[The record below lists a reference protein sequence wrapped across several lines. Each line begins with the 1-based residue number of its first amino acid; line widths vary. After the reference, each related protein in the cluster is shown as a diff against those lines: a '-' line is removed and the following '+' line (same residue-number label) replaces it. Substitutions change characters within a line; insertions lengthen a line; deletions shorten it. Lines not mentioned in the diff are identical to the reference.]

1 MSISGAEE
9 AIWRGYAS
17 QIKSFLVGNGDLGK
31 DGAVFVTPLTTQ
43 GIAAGDWIDPSVTN
57 CQLYRVSDSLMSRD
71 SPVYIPGSG
80 SYFSTVQQYLAY
92 VKLNGKPTQAN
103 IIRLTAA
110 QNSFNSANEAYK
122 KAKKAAVV
130 DYKDDPDNSL
140 PFDSW
145 CVRNSP
151 GVLTKWDAMQAAS
164 GALIKIQQ
172 EVYGNDAT
180 VLNQQ
185 INKLVVAQSPTAQ
198 PGLNMSVIAQ
208 DISNVQANLQ
218 ASQDGEKPVF
228 PQEGIYYN
236 PLYILQNYKALVND
250 WVINANNMK
259 ETSFSFSIEDGKSS
273 QWSDYGF
280 EHVSTKANFRY
291 WCFLSAS
298 ASYESTTIDEKLSLD
313 SDSSSISVK
322 VSFKGLKAISLGTG
336 TWDVPGLR
344 DKYPTLMDGAPK
356 NIIPDLVKAEK
367 ILVGYAPGL
376 EVKFDSNSYHRAAGM
391 LDKQMKAGGRVS
403 FFGFDIGA
411 SASGDVERTN
421 TTKYDNVTYNAQNL
435 TITIP
440 AVEDSYPVLV
450 GVLARK
456 L

>member
-1 MSISGAEE
+1 
-9 AIWRGYAS
+9 
-17 QIKSFLVGNGDLGK
+17 
-31 DGAVFVTPLTTQ
+31 
-43 GIAAGDWIDPSVTN
+43 
-57 CQLYRVSDSLMSRD
+57 
-71 SPVYIPGSG
+71 
-80 SYFSTVQQYLAY
+80 
-92 VKLNGKPTQAN
+92 
-103 IIRLTAA
+103 
-110 QNSFNSANEAYK
+110 
-122 KAKKAAVV
+122 
-130 DYKDDPDNSL
+130 
-140 PFDSW
+140 
-145 CVRNSP
+145 
-151 GVLTKWDAMQAAS
+151 
-164 GALIKIQQ
+164 
-172 EVYGNDAT
+172 
-180 VLNQQ
+180 
-185 INKLVVAQSPTAQ
+185 
-198 PGLNMSVIAQ
+198 
-208 DISNVQANLQ
+208 
-218 ASQDGEKPVF
+218 
-228 PQEGIYYN
+228 
-236 PLYILQNYKALVND
+236 VND